1 MLKPQDIVI
10 AVKLLCLAKQD
21 WSQGALAQSLFIS
34 VSEVN
39 AGLKR
44 LQQCN
49 LIEPHADGRRWQVKK
64 ANFREF
70 LLHGIAYV
78 YPAQKSAPCHGLP
91 PASSH
96 PDLQQHFK
104 PSSLPAMVWPNPSAS
119 CSGFALLPLYPSVI
133 KAVSQDAELYQWLA
147 IIDSLRDQDNAEID
161 VAKVLLREKFS
172 SRSKRLPPSEQDAQG
187 LAGAQAKTEA
197 KTKAKH
203 DAVFDDQQLD
213 LLA

>member
-10 AVKLLCLAKQD
+10 AVKLQCLGKQD
-21 WSQGALAQSLFIS
+21 WSQGSLAQSLYIS

-44 LQQCN
+44 LQLCGF
-49 LIEPHADGRRWQVKK
+49 IEPHADGRRWQIIK

-91 PASSH
+91 TASSH
-96 PDLQQHFK
+96 PKLQKHFK
-104 PSSLPAMVWPNPSAS
+104 PSSLPAMVWPSAAAS
-119 CSGFALLPLYPSVI
+119 CSGFALSPLYPSVV
-133 KAVSQDAELYQWLA
+133 KAASQDAELYHWLA
-147 IIDSLRDQDNAEID
+147 IIDSLRDRDNAEVD

-172 SRSKRLPPSEQDAQG
+172 SRSKPVSKLEGGDRRNADAD
-187 LAGAQAKTEA
+187 
-197 KTKAKH
+197 AKH